1 LSAVVA
7 CAVVATAAA
16 LAVTL
21 NAQLLA
27 QLLLDP
33 TPRTGL
39 SVAGLAASVRAALP
53 PESVGLL
60 ALSAL
65 AALIGLV
72 ADRL

>member
-1 LSAVVA
+1 MSAVVA